1 MLRHLSLYGW
11 ISVMICGL
19 LGAIF
24 MGIAA
29 NGPAWAGFQATYNNI
44 GGVDDDANVGG
55 DDDSYLANDKCFY
68 YNGKIML
75 TSQFVTPFAIPVFN
89 LFPAKQW
96 SISLSNGL
104 CFLKVP
110 SSDTKIGETGLTY
123 GDIIPS
129 GSFTSYGDYSCW
141 GWNAKINDL
150 SGDDGDDDHSYYGNF
165 TTDDDSAPVSNKIFA
180 DDGVLN
186 AICENMQ
193 STSDQLNADS
203 AGSLKCSNWN
213 LYAKRYQ
220 SAAAAAKAG
229 IFFGVCGIVL
239 GLAGAILA
247 SKATDTIKLIIQ
259 GLSGASM
266 LLLMI
271 MCIVVL
277 AHGGDGA
284 GANPYVYYLN
294 AVAFGCYPGWLNSSY
309 DLFSTGT
316 GPGFGLTIV
325 CLIMAA
331 SQGGICLTT
340 NVCYNPCCCP
350 CCFAAVNPQQ
360 MQTGNAEMQN
370 NNNNGVISV
379 NVGVKV

>member
-11 ISVMICGL
+11 ISVIIIGL

-29 NGPAWAGFQATYNNI
+29 NGPAWTGFVTSYVN
-44 GGVDDDANVGG
+44 VDMFDDDANVGG

-68 YNGKIML
+68 YDGKISSGGNYI
-75 TSQFVTPFAIPVFN
+75 TSGIVAN

-104 CFLKVP
+104 CFPKIP
-110 SSDTKIGETGLTY
+110 NSDTVVGSLGTY
-123 GDIIPS
+123 GDYIPS
-129 GSFTSYGDYSCW
+129 SSFTTYGDFSCW
-141 GWNAKINDL
+141 GWNAKVKEI
-150 SGDDGDDDHSYYGNF
+150 SDD
-165 TTDDDSAPVSNKIFA
+165 AVSNQIFA
-180 DDGVLN
+180 EDGILN

-213 LYAKRYQ
+213 LYATRYQ

-370 NNNNGVISV
+370 NNNNGVVSV

>member
-1 MLRHLSLYGW
+1 
-11 ISVMICGL
+11 MICGL

-44 GGVDDDANVGG
+44 VGVDDDANVGG

-68 YNGKIML
+68 YNGKIMT

-110 SSDTKIGETGLTY
+110 PSDTVITTDPTTGSTTTY
-123 GDIIPS
+123 GDYIPS
-129 GSFTSYGDYSCW
+129 DSFTTYGEYSCW
-141 GWNAKINDL
+141 GWNAKVNG
-150 SGDDGDDDHSYYGNF
+150 GDDV
-165 TTDDDSAPVSNKIFA
+165 VSNQIFA
-180 DDGVLN
+180 DDGILN
-186 AICENMQ
+186 VMCEGMQ
-193 STSDQLNADS
+193 SIANSLNADTP
-203 AGSLKCSNWN
+203 GSLKCSNWN

-220 SAAAAAKAG
+220 SAASAAKAG

-239 GLAGAILA
+239 GLAGAIMM
-247 SKATDTIKLIIQ
+247 SRATDTVKLIIQ

-271 MCIVVL
+271 MCFIVL
-277 AHGGDGA
+277 GHGGDGA
-284 GANPYVYYLN
+284 GANPYVNIYN
-294 AVAFGCYPGWLNSSY
+294 AIAFGCQPGWLNGSNT
-309 DLFSTGT
+309 LFLSN
-316 GPGFGLTIV
+316 GPGFVLTVI

-350 CCFAAVNPQQ
+350 CCFAAVIPQQ
-360 MQTGNAEMQN
+360 MQTGTADGTQMQN
-370 NNNNGVISV
+370 NNNNGVVSV